1 MGGLFGSKTPAAV
14 VPPPIIPPPPMPT
27 PDGDEAKKARKRS
40 LSAQYARQGRQSTVL
55 QEAVTGAETLGG

>member
-1 MGGLFGSKTPAAV
+1 MGGLFGGKPQAV

-27 PDGDEAKKARKRS
+27 PNGDEAVKARRKS

-55 QEAVTGAETLGG
+55 QDAVTPTETLG

>member
-1 MGGLFGSKTPAAV
+1 MGGLFGSKPQAV

-27 PDGDEAKKARKRS
+27 PDGDEAKKARRRS

-55 QEAVTGAETLGG
+55 SDAVTATETLGG